1 MSKFMRL
8 ATTVLTTLIAVSILS
23 DSAMSGDLPKRR
35 MKPEERF
42 VSVGENANGETML
55 LDLASI
61 EGTTEGI
68 VYDTF
73 IKYKSGMLKSS
84 FAISCAER
92 RIFLTQLALYS
103 ESGTAIEKDD
113 ADEEVSQAS
122 PESPVGMAM
131 RVVCRRSGV
140 AGY

>member
-1 MSKFMRL
+1 MRL
-8 ATTVLTTLIAVSILS
+8 ATTILATLIAVSMLS
-23 DSAMSGDLPKRR
+23 DGAMSGDLPKKR

-61 EGTTEGI
+61 EGTTTGI
-68 VYDTF
+68 AYDTF
-73 IKYKSGMLKSS
+73 IKYSSGMLKSS

-92 RIFLTQLALYS
+92 RIFLTQLALYA
-103 ESGTAIEKDD
+103 ESGRMVEKDSTR
-113 ADEEVSQAS
+113 EEMSQAE
-122 PESPVGMAM
+122 PDSPVGMAM
-131 RVVCRRSGV
+131 KVVCKRSGV